1 MAVNDRSFTFNQPG
15 VCQWLSS
22 QALIVAPLSDTRAGR
37 VFKLSR
43 APLLLQSHLSARKI
57 IVILGFL
64 GGLVAPVAWAQSS
77 TLNDTIGNALLCLDA
92 LDPGYFY
99 RYLRAEYGAPYQHQG
114 GAWWFK
120 TPQTYLWQVQINAI
134 LVGDEQG
141 GLLFLAAET
150 DVTPDKLAQAVTNW
164 TGVRF
169 DQGETGAHPVLVSD
183 AGSKIAYSQT
193 KSKIYC
199 AQSRYLYRLP

>member
-1 MAVNDRSFTFNQPG
+1 MAPF
-15 VCQWLSS
+15 
-22 QALIVAPLSDTRAGR
+22 SDARASR

-43 APLLLQSHLSARKI
+43 VPLLLQSHLFVKKI

-64 GGLVAPVAWAQSS
+64 GGLTAPVAWAQSS

-99 RYLRAEYGAPYQHQG
+99 RYLSAEYGAPYQHQG

-120 TPQTYLWQVQINAI
+120 TPKTHLWQVQINAI

-150 DVTPDKLAQAVTNW
+150 DVAPDKLAQAITTW

-169 DQGETGAHPVLVSD
+169 NQDDHGAHPVLVSD
-183 AGSKIAYSQT
+183 AGSKIAYSQM